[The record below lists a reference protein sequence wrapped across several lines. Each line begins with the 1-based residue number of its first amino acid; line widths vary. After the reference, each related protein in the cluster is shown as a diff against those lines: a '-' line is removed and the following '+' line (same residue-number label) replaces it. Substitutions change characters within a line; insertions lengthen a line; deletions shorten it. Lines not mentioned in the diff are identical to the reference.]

1 MASASKAL
9 IIVIA
14 ALLSAATLAA
24 QVASSTPLRLSF
36 AGAIRQ
42 ATGGTAD
49 TAPAAVTI
57 AGFRSDAA
65 GARVRQAR
73 STLLP
78 NLSLT
83 GSWVNRTFNPRTLGF
98 SIPGFSLPSLVPP
111 FNAYDGRARVT
122 QTLFDLSSLSRV
134 SAARGQL
141 NAANAERTAVIET
154 VAQNVGLAYA
164 RAARAQ
170 AVVYARHADSVLASE
185 LVGLAVA
192 QQQAGVSASIDV
204 TRARTEL
211 AEAAGRLVVAANQL
225 DRAKIDLARSLSLDP
240 TTPLALID
248 SLSPELGAANVP
260 ADRDAAVT
268 QATATRPDLLA
279 EQARGTAARQ
289 AVTAISAER
298 LPRLD
303 LEADYGFSGLRLP
316 DSRGTRQIAV
326 EVTLP
331 ILDGFRREGRKAEQE
346 AAVRESDV
354 RVRDLRQQVT
364 ADVDGALLDL
374 RSARAQQQIA
384 SERLQLAA
392 QEVSEARQRF
402 KAGVAGN
409 IEVINA
415 QSSLLRA
422 RDADI
427 DARFAAVTARI
438 ALARSVGSAR
448 TLH

>member
-1 MASASKAL
+1 MVSASNLLIAL
-9 IIVIA
+9 VLQTQA
-14 ALLSAATLAA
+14 PVSAPLS
-24 QVASSTPLRLSF
+24 LSF
-36 AGAIRQ
+36 AGAVRQ
-42 ATGGTAD
+42 ATKASAGTG
-49 TAPAAVTI
+49 PAAVTI
-57 AGFRSDAA
+57 AGLRSDAA

-73 STLLP
+73 ASLLP
-78 NLSLT
+78 SLSLT
-83 GSWVNRTFNPRTLGF
+83 GSWVNRTFNPQTLGF
-98 SIPGFSLPSLVPP
+98 QLPGLSLPSLVPP

-122 QTLFDLSSLSRV
+122 QTLFDLSSVSRV

-141 NAANAERTAVIET
+141 NAANAERSAVIET
-154 VAQNVGLAYA
+154 AAQNVALAYA
-164 RAARAQ
+164 RAARAE
-170 AVVYARHADSVLASE
+170 AVVAARQADSALAAE

-204 TRARTEL
+204 TRAKTQL
-211 AEAAGRLVVAANQL
+211 ADAAGRLVVAENQL
-225 DRAKIDLARSLSLDP
+225 DRATIDLARALGIEPS
-240 TTPLALID
+240 TPITLTD
-248 SLSPELGAANVP
+248 SLSVQLGAADVP
-260 ADRDAAVT
+260 ADRNAAIT
-268 QATATRPDLLA
+268 QAVATRPDLIA
-279 EQARGTAARQ
+279 EQARGAAARQ
-289 AVTAISAER
+289 AVSAISAER

-303 LEADYGFSGLRLP
+303 LEADYGFSGLRVP
-316 DSRGTRQIAV
+316 DAVGTRQIAV

-346 AAVRESDV
+346 AVARESDV
-354 RVRDLRQQVT
+354 RTRDLRQQVA

-374 RSARAQQQIA
+374 RSAGAQQQIA
-384 SERLQLAA
+384 VERLQLAA

-402 KAGVAGN
+402 RAGVAGN

-427 DARFAAVTARI
+427 DARFAAVSARI

>member
-1 MASASKAL
+1 MASASKSL
-9 IIVIA
+9 TVLVL
-14 ALLSAATLAA
+14 ALLGADLLRA
-24 QVASSTPLRLSF
+24 QTPTPVRLSF
-36 AGAIRQ
+36 AGAVRE
-42 ATGGTAD
+42 ATGASAD

-73 STLLP
+73 AALLP

-98 SIPGFSLPSLVPP
+98 QIPGLSLPSLVPP

-122 QTLFDLSSLSRV
+122 QTLFDASSMRRV
-134 SAARGQL
+134 GAARGQL
-141 NAANAERTAVIET
+141 NATNAERTAVIET
-154 VAQNVGLAYA
+154 AAQNVALAYA
-164 RAARAQ
+164 RATRAE
-170 AVVYARHADSVLASE
+170 AVVAARQADSALAAE

-192 QQQAGVSASIDV
+192 QQKAGVSASIDV
-204 TRARTEL
+204 TRARTQL
-211 AEAAGRLVVAANQL
+211 AEATGQLIVAANQL
-225 DRAKIDLARSLSLDP
+225 ARARIDLARGLGLDP
-240 TTPLALID
+240 ATPIALTD
-248 SLSPELGAANVP
+248 TLTAQLGAADVP
-260 ADRDAAVT
+260 ADRDAAVA
-268 QATATRPDLLA
+268 QAVAGRPDLAA
-279 EQARGTAARQ
+279 EIARGAAARTAAS
-289 AVTAISAER
+289 AISAER

-303 LEADYGFSGLRLP
+303 LEADYGLSGVRMP
-316 DSRGTRQIAV
+316 DAITTRQVAV
-326 EVTLP
+326 QVTLP
-331 ILDGFRREGRKAEQE
+331 ILDGFRREGRLAEQQSV
-346 AAVRESDV
+346 VRESDV
-354 RVRDLRQQVT
+354 RARDLREQVS

-374 RSARAQQQIA
+374 RSAVAQQMIA
-384 SERLQLAA
+384 TDRLQLAA
-392 QEVSEARQRF
+392 EEVSQARARF

-438 ALARSVGSAR
+438 ALDRSVGSAR

>member
-1 MASASKAL
+1 MASASKAS
-9 IIVIA
+9 I
-14 ALLSAATLAA
+14 ALLLALSGAASLRA
-24 QVASSTPLRLSF
+24 QAPAPLRLSF
-36 AGAIRQ
+36 VDAVRHASGASV
-42 ATGGTAD
+42 D

-65 GARVRQAR
+65 GARVREAR
-73 STLLP
+73 AALLP
-78 NLSLT
+78 NLAFT
-83 GSWVNRTFNPRTLGF
+83 GSWVNRTFNPQTLGF
-98 SIPGFSLPSLVPP
+98 KIPGFSLPSLVPP

-122 QTLFDLSSLSRV
+122 QTLFDLSSVSRV

-141 NAANAERTAVIET
+141 SAANAERTAVIET
-154 VAQNVGLAYA
+154 AAQNVALAYA

-170 AVVYARHADSVLASE
+170 AVVEARHADSVLAAE

-204 TRARTEL
+204 TRARTQL
-211 AEAAGRLVVAANQL
+211 ADAAGRLVVAANQL
-225 DRAKIDLARSLSLDP
+225 DRAKIDLARALGIDP
-240 TTPLALID
+240 NTSITLAD
-248 SLSPELGAANVP
+248 SLSAQLGAADVP
-260 ADRDAAVT
+260 ADRGTAVT
-268 QATATRPDLLA
+268 QAVATRPDLLA
-279 EQARGTAARQ
+279 EQARGRAARQ
-289 AVTAISAER
+289 AASAISAER

-303 LEADYGFSGLRLP
+303 IEADYGFSGLRVP
-316 DSRGTRQIAV
+316 DAVGTRQVAV

-331 ILDGFRREGRKAEQE
+331 ILDGFRREGRRAEQE
-346 AAVRESDV
+346 AVVRESDV
-354 RVRDLRQQVT
+354 RVHDLRQQVS

-374 RSARAQQQIA
+374 RSAGAQQQIA
-384 SERLQLAA
+384 VERLQLAA

-402 KAGVAGN
+402 RAGVAGN

-427 DARFAAVTARI
+427 DARFAAVSARI